1 MGMRS
6 PHRRG
11 WPAHGSATSTEGK
24 SSGPGGVEVGVALVR
39 PVPLSILELSP
50 IATGSTAG
58 RALRNSIDLARHAD
72 DWGYHRFWVAEHHNI
87 PGVASAVPAIL
98 ISHLAEATS
107 RLRLG
112 SGGVMLPNHAPL
124 AIAEQFGMLEA
135 LHPGRID
142 LGIGRAPGT
151 DPLTARALR
160 RSTDAVGADD
170 FPQQFAEL
178 RAFFADEFPADHPY
192 RQVHATP
199 AKGAA
204 PDIWLLGSSGYS
216 AQVAGILGLPFSF
229 AHHFSAEN
237 TVPALDLYRRSF
249 KPSEVLAEPYAMVGV
264 AVVCADTEAEARHQH
279 GSSRLSMLRLRTGN
293 PGQLPSPQEAAEYQL
308 TPRDKLIV
316 GSTTGSHVVGD
327 PEQVAAGLSDL
338 LERTGA
344 DELIVTT
351 NMFRHEDRLHSFE
364 LLAQVAELGAP
375 APAAA
380 GGVASA
386 EVAAAGVASGGAGE

>member
-1 MGMRS
+1 MTG
-6 PHRRG
+6 G
-11 WPAHGSATSTEGK
+11 GATVTSRPGK
-24 SSGPGGVEVGVALVR
+24 SRSAPYVVGTVALAR
-39 PVPLSILELSP
+39 PVPVSILELSP
-50 IATGSTAG
+50 IPTGGTAG
-58 RALRNSIDLARHAD
+58 GALRASIDLARHAD
-72 DWGYHRFWVAEHHNI
+72 AWGYNRFWVAEHHNI

-98 ISHLAEATS
+98 IGHLAEATT

-160 RSTDAVGADD
+160 RSAEAAGADD

-178 RAFFADEFPADHPY
+178 RAFFADSFPEDHPY

-199 AKGAA
+199 AKGST

-237 TVPALDLYRRSF
+237 TVPALELYRSTF
-249 KPSEVLAEPYAMVGV
+249 QASEVLDEPYAMVGV
-264 AVVCADTEAEARHQH
+264 AVVCADTEAEARFQH
-279 GSSRLSMLRLRTGN
+279 GSSRLSMVRLRTGH
-293 PGQLPSPQEAAEYQL
+293 PGLLPSPEEAAEYQL

-316 GSTTGSHVVGD
+316 GSSTGSHVVGD
-327 PEQVAAGLSDL
+327 PEQVAAGLDSL

-351 NMFRHEDRLHSFE
+351 SLFRHEDRLHSFE
-364 LLAQVAELGAP
+364 LLADL
-375 APAAA
+375 A
-380 GGVASA
+380 GL
-386 EVAAAGVASGGAGE
+386 SGGAGLAGRPEPEPATTSS